1 MEWSSFTEE
10 EAEAL
15 VNPSFYQSVGILQS
29 RVEEELESLDVR
41 AWDPQDWDS
50 A

>member
-41 AWDPQDWDS
+41 DWDPQNWES